1 MKAEIAHMLEAG
13 GGTILNMASTA
24 GVMAHAGRAAY
35 SASKHGIV
43 GLTRSAAV
51 EYAPRGIRVNAVAPG
66 PIDAPSARAL
76 PPEVRASI
84 AAKTAMG
91 RVGQV
96 EEVAGVVSF
105 LLSDE
110 AAFVTGS
117 VYEVN
122 GGQTQL

>member
-1 MKAEIAHMLEAG
+1 
-13 GGTILNMASTA
+13 
-24 GVMAHAGRAAY
+24 
-35 SASKHGIV
+35 
-43 GLTRSAAV
+43 
-51 EYAPRGIRVNAVAPG
+51 
-66 PIDAPSARAL
+66 
-76 PPEVRASI
+76 
-84 AAKTAMG
+84 MG

-96 EEVAGVVSF
+96 QEVANVVSF